1 MNHAEILHPQALRP
15 STSSQRHCV
24 VPVSPPL
31 MQGLTIN
38 ACEPLLMGKGVA
50 AGPLVGAR
58 VSGVVVAARRPRPT
72 AARRVPTLVFFG
84 TYHRAVA
91 TGHLALL
98 AVCFFPPTQCRARL
112 PMR

>member
-1 MNHAEILHPQALRP
+1 
-15 STSSQRHCV
+15 
-24 VPVSPPL
+24 

-58 VSGVVVAARRPRPT
+58 VSGVVVAARPT

-98 AVCFFPPTQCRARL
+98 AVCFFAPTLCRARL